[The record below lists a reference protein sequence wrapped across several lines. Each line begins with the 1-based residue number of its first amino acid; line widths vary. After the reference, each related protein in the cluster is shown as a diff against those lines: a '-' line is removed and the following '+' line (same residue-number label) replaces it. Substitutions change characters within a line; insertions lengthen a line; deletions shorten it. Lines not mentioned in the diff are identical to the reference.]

1 MTSKRRVDYAIFQKW
16 QCDLDREY
24 QTMSWLDCS
33 CDREGGKKPVNKLRC
48 KVCSE
53 FVDRIR
59 GMKNFSDKWIVGAD
73 SIRVSNVR
81 EHAQNKQHEHAM
93 SLLRKRS
100 TTSAGL
106 DPLASSASPI
116 VRAFVTLSD
125 EEKEKL
131 RVKFTTSWSSPARA
145 NRFGCWSMLSLL
157 VGELELV
164 SWSHWAPANRT
175 IACYYMI
182 LRLPPHY
189 PSLRYALLLWRTD
202 DERR

>member
-1 MTSKRRVDYAIFQKW
+1 MTSKRRVDYATFQKW
-16 QCDLDREY
+16 QRDLDREY

-81 EHAQNKQHEHAM
+81 EHAQNKQPEHAM

-131 RVKFTTSWSSPARA
+131 RVKFTTAH
-145 NRFGCWSMLSLL
+145 F
-157 VGELELV
+157 V
-164 SWSHWAPANRT
+164 
-175 IACYYMI
+175 AC
-182 LRLPPHY
+182 
-189 PSLRYALLLWRTD
+189 
-202 DERR
+202 